1 MINLT
6 DLFPYRKS
14 FTDIVSFATDSFAAV
29 DSKVFAS
36 LPADVECGDAIT
48 STGAAYT
55 SGDDILI
62 VVSDFVSAG
71 SNKAVNVLRAP
82 NVGSYVGLKI
92 DNINVADKTAAVA
105 ALEAKGFVCRV
116 FYTS

>member
-1 MINLT
+1 M
-6 DLFPYRKS
+6 R
-14 FTDIVSFATDSFAAV
+14 
-29 DSKVFAS
+29 
-36 LPADVECGDAIT
+36 DAIT

-62 VVSDFVSAG
+62 VVSDFVSG

-92 DNINVADKTAAVA
+92 DNINAADKAAAVA

>member
-1 MINLT
+1 MNMMISYQELVRT
-6 DLFPYRKS
+6 FL
-14 FTDIVSFATDSFAAV
+14 
-29 DSKVFAS
+29 
-36 LPADVECGDAIT
+36 
-48 STGAAYT
+48 
-55 SGDDILI
+55 
-62 VVSDFVSAG
+62 SAG

>member
-1 MINLT
+1 
-6 DLFPYRKS
+6 
-14 FTDIVSFATDSFAAV
+14 
-29 DSKVFAS
+29 

-71 SNKAVNVLRAP
+71 ANKAVNILRAP
-82 NVGSYVGLKI
+82 NVGSYIGLKI
-92 DNINVADKTAAVA
+92 DNINVADKAAAVA

-116 FYTS
+116 